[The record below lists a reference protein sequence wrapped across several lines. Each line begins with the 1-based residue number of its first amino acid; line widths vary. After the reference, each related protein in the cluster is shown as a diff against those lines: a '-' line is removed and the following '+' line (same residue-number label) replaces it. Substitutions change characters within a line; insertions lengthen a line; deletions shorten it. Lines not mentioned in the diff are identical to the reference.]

1 MNYSPLPP
9 ISNDD
14 TFINGNPSHN
24 TRLSP
29 PTKNASRREH
39 LPGKYET
46 RTATHYSHPHHALL
60 HKTHKSVIRYQLF
73 HRCNLMTDFRS
84 CPFPDITDS
93 GGNHLSKQRS
103 LSPVATIKI
112 AIAHCFAEMVYLH
125 RFRTGKVGNSASHL

>member
-1 MNYSPLPP
+1 MNYTFLLSAMMTLSSMAIQAITPESLLQQKMQAEENTFLANMKPGLQHTIVIP
-9 ISNDD
+9 IMRSYIKP
-14 TFINGNPSHN
+14 IN
-24 TRLSP
+24 
-29 PTKNASRREH
+29 
-39 LPGKYET
+39 
-46 RTATHYSHPHHALL
+46 
-60 HKTHKSVIRYQLF
+60 
-73 HRCNLMTDFRS
+73 RS